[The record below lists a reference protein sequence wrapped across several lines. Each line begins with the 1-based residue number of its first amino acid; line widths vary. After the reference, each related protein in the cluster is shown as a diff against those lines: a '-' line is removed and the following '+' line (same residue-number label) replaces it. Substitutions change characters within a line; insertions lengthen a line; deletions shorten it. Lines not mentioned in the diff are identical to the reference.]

1 MNSDTPTAVSIATAL
16 ADYLANEILGDGSI
30 IDPDQNLLVDEVVD
44 SLGLLRMVGY
54 LERSYGVKIPPEEY
68 VIDNFRSLN
77 TIGHYIVRALG

>member
-1 MNSDTPTAVSIATAL
+1 MNSDTPSAGSIAAGL
-16 ADYLANEILGDGSI
+16 AEYLASEILGDGSI
-30 IDPDQNLLVDEVVD
+30 VDPDQNLLVDEVVD

-77 TIGHYIVRALG
+77 TIGNYIVRTIG

>member
-1 MNSDTPTAVSIATAL
+1 MNSDTPAAGSIAKDL
-16 ADYLANEILGDGSI
+16 AQYLAQEILGDGSV

-54 LERSYGVKIPPEEY
+54 LERSYGVRIPPQEY

-77 TIGHYIVRALG
+77 TIENYILRMIG